1 MESNNERNGLE
12 VKNCI
17 GDFFPHQPIQYIGSW
32 CPLCKSALTEEHLKA
47 ELWRLKDTNKKLCL
61 KYLNGD

>member
-47 ELWRLKDTNKKLCL
+47 E
-61 KYLNGD
+61 